1 MKKYVWIVVSSA
13 FLYLTACQKESVE
26 PIDSSIKNTVS
37 LEFENRVG
45 GQSLLLVNQT
55 YQNAQGESFTISKLN
70 YFISNV
76 SLKNTSGQVI
86 TFNDQYFL
94 LRAEQKNTLVPI
106 LKEVPSGDYTEITF
120 TIGVDSIKSISPV
133 EQRVGSLDPASYGDD
148 NMYWS
153 WNSGYIFF
161 KMEGISSAAPVNTAG
176 EQKFQYHVGG
186 FGGRT
191 AVTANN
197 LQRVT
202 LPLPGILQVRKSIAP
217 TIHLIADI
225 SKVFNG
231 TKSIR
236 IADGAVIMNPAGA
249 LPISANYV
257 KMFSVDHVHN

>member
-1 MKKYVWIVVSSA
+1 MKNYVWVVLSIA
-13 FLYLTACQKESVE
+13 FLYLTACQKESIE
-26 PIDSSIKNTVS
+26 PIDSSIKNTIS

-45 GQSLLLVNQT
+45 SQSLIMANQT
-55 YQNAQGESFTISKLN
+55 YQNAQGESFSVTKLN

-76 SLKNTSGQVI
+76 SLKNVGGQVI
-86 TFNDQYFL
+86 NLNDQYFL

-106 LKEVPSGDYTEITF
+106 IKDVPSGDYTEISF
-120 TIGVDSIKSISPV
+120 TIGVDSVKSISPV
-133 EQRVGSLDPASYGDD
+133 EQRVGVLDPASYGDD

-161 KMEGISSAAPVNTAG
+161 KMEGISSAAPLNTAG

-191 AVTANN
+191 AATANN
-197 LQRVT
+197 LQRVALV
-202 LPLPGILQVRKSIAP
+202 LPNVIQVRKSIAP
-217 TIHLIADI
+217 TIHLVADI

-231 TKSIR
+231 IKSIR